1 MFIKYIVINRYKSYR
16 ELSYMDPL
24 SPKINIIIGPNG
36 NGKSN
41 FLDSIIFVL
50 TDKYQNMRQEDK
62 KLLLHEDIE
71 DISKTI
77 SIELVFDNKSRR
89 FPVDKDTVSI
99 IKKYDTK
106 DNREEILI
114 NQKKLLKSDISNL
127 LESAGFSRS
136 NPYYIIQQGKINM
149 FINMNDYEYYEI
161 FSEVTGTKTYEE
173 KKEES
178 LKILDECKENKEKII
193 KQKNEIQEHIE
204 KLNVQ
209 CNDLKEFGVLEEKR
223 KAIEAF
229 ILNEQVASIQ
239 MDCQILL
246 DKKEQNVNII
256 QNLSNKQNNIKL
268 NINSILNEINKK
280 NKLIESLK
288 NKIKKCKD
296 EINEIEKIKFK
307 NEFNLK
313 NINNEKNNFNIEYEK
328 IINDLKNFEN
338 SKFSIQNQIETLTN
352 KIKSIDISIENKQKE
367 YNENKGQ
374 SDILLLKSTNEK
386 NAYISNEIQKLN
398 ISKNIIENSL
408 LNIENE
414 IKENLNKKNS
424 FEQIIKNL
432 ENENIENN
440 QNIQNLNN
448 LLIKSKNNRR
458 DIINNIKKNDIE
470 INEISDDIQQIT
482 ENINK
487 IKLTFPNFET
497 FNTINQILNMKIEG
511 VYGILLDIF
520 NIDKIAK
527 NAVDLI
533 LKDKLYSI
541 ICDSLETANKI
552 LEINRKL
559 NGPVINIIPLDFIN
573 EDDNEN
579 NDENNFNYKNISQQI
594 LTQLSQSNELNT
606 ILDFIKINNIFS
618 QKIPEKYKNKLNF
631 LLKKNFGH
639 CQLVKN
645 YEIGMKYAKKYNF
658 TCVTSQNEII
668 YNGGFIT
675 KVGFYDF
682 NKQRINLYEKLNEK
696 NEYLKDLNFKME
708 NLKKIKNENIN
719 NENEIIRE
727 QQKLFQNKNNFMIK
741 LEENNN
747 NKNFYIN
754 EINNLNKILM
764 YQNNEKEKKIQEK
777 NDLIQ
782 KFNVYN
788 SLLNNNNIE
797 NNTQKFN
804 INLNNLEKDLKELS
818 IKKNEFLKQKIENE
832 NELNNNI
839 NKKINELENK
849 INLFNIKKDIYIQNN
864 LDEKDNSD
872 NLKIINFEIEN
883 YTNAI
888 KKYTNEIKNISIE
901 ISELNENINKNNE
914 INEKFN
920 KEINIYES
928 ELKKNVL
935 MLNDKNEKKNKLL
948 NDITKC
954 GNISKE
960 EMEKL
965 NKLKEKSKKNI
976 NQNVDNIFY
985 LQQILKPFYKLLEE
999 CNENMKKFD
1008 KINRFALDDYKIFN
1022 DKKNQIDNKLIE
1034 LEEDEKKLLKMIK
1047 VLDERKENAIITT
1060 FNKVKNSFEEFFNN
1074 LVPNGKATLEL
1085 NQENKTLH
1093 INVNFNNN
1101 NENSDKFQDIH
1112 QLSGGQKSA
1121 VAIALIFAL
1130 SKIDPPPFYILDE
1143 VDAAL
1148 DPNLRINLSKLI
1160 QKLGENNQFIIST
1173 FKPEL
1178 LSIAN
1183 NIYQIK
1189 FINKTSRVNLINY
1202 EEANS
1207 FLQENF

>member
-16 ELSYMDPL
+16 ELSYMEPL
-24 SPKINIIIGPNG
+24 SPKINILIGPNG

-71 DISKTI
+71 DTSKLI

-106 DNREEILI
+106 ENKEEILI

-149 FINMNDYEYYEI
+149 FINMSDYEYYEI

-209 CNDLKEFGVLEEKR
+209 CNDLKEFGVLEDQR

-239 MDCQILL
+239 MDCQLL
-246 DKKEQNVNII
+246 FDKKEQNVNII

-268 NINSILNEINKK
+268 NINSILNDINKK
-280 NKLIESLK
+280 NKSIELLK

-296 EINEIEKIKFK
+296 QINDVEKIKFK

-313 NINNEKNNFNIEYEK
+313 NINNEKNVFNVEYEK
-328 IINDLKNFEN
+328 IINDLNNFQN
-338 SKFSIQNQIETLTN
+338 SKISIQNQIDLLTK

-367 YNENKGQ
+367 YNENKSQ
-374 SDILLLKSTNEK
+374 SDILLLKSPNEK

-408 LNIENE
+408 LSIENE

-424 FEQIIKNL
+424 FEQTIKNL

-448 LLIKSKNNRR
+448 MLIKSKNKRR

-482 ENINK
+482 ENMNK
-487 IKLTFPNFET
+487 IKLSFPNFEA
-497 FNTINQILNMKIEG
+497 FNVINQILNMKIEG

-541 ICDSLETANKI
+541 ICDSLETANQI

-573 EDDNEN
+573 EEKIE
-579 NDENNFNYKNISQQI
+579 NDENNNNNYNISQQI
-594 LTQLSQSNELNT
+594 LTQISQSNDLNT
-606 ILDFIKINNIFS
+606 ILDFIKINNIFM
-618 QKIPEKYKNKLNF
+618 QKLPEKYKNKLDF

-658 TCVTSQNEII
+658 TCVTAQNEII

-682 NKQRINLYEKLNEK
+682 NKQRINLYEKLNER
-696 NEYLKDLNFKME
+696 NEYLKDLNFKIE

-727 QQKLFQNKNNFMIK
+727 QQKLFQDKNNFMIK

-747 NKNFYIN
+747 NKIFYNN

-764 YQNNEKEKKIQEK
+764 YQSNEKEKKIQEK
-777 NDLIQ
+777 NDLQQ
-782 KFNVYN
+782 KFDVYN
-788 SLLNNNNIE
+788 SLLNNNNNNNE
-797 NNTQKFN
+797 NFNTQKFN
-804 INLNNLEKDLKELS
+804 INLNNLEKDLKELQ
-818 IKKNEFLKQKIENE
+818 IKKKRI
-832 NELNNNI
+832 
-839 NKKINELENK
+839 
-849 INLFNIKKDIYIQNN
+849 
-864 LDEKDNSD
+864 
-872 NLKIINFEIEN
+872 FE
-883 YTNAI
+883 A
-888 KKYTNEIKNISIE
+888 KN
-901 ISELNENINKNNE
+901 
-914 INEKFN
+914 
-920 KEINIYES
+920 
-928 ELKKNVL
+928 
-935 MLNDKNEKKNKLL
+935 
-948 NDITKC
+948 
-954 GNISKE
+954 
-960 EMEKL
+960 
-965 NKLKEKSKKNI
+965 
-976 NQNVDNIFY
+976 
-985 LQQILKPFYKLLEE
+985 
-999 CNENMKKFD
+999 
-1008 KINRFALDDYKIFN
+1008 
-1022 DKKNQIDNKLIE
+1022 
-1034 LEEDEKKLLKMIK
+1034 
-1047 VLDERKENAIITT
+1047 RK
-1060 FNKVKNSFEEFFNN
+1060 
-1074 LVPNGKATLEL
+1074 
-1085 NQENKTLH
+1085 
-1093 INVNFNNN
+1093 
-1101 NENSDKFQDIH
+1101 
-1112 QLSGGQKSA
+1112 
-1121 VAIALIFAL
+1121 
-1130 SKIDPPPFYILDE
+1130 
-1143 VDAAL
+1143 
-1148 DPNLRINLSKLI
+1148 
-1160 QKLGENNQFIIST
+1160 
-1173 FKPEL
+1173 
-1178 LSIAN
+1178 
-1183 NIYQIK
+1183 
-1189 FINKTSRVNLINY
+1189 
-1202 EEANS
+1202 
-1207 FLQENF
+1207 